1 LGVGILSSQYF
12 GLHSFLILSLLSN
25 LVVNAFRSVEMNS
38 KNMTL
43 SEQIQI
49 LVDSL
54 DGAEK
59 TNEALSKCPD
69 GDSMADVLLA
79 VSKRLKLDLTKD
91 DLMKTPPIRD
101 WIWWKNK
108 EALLTLGG
116 GTPRHKQDQSLKK
129 RNFFERIFR

>member
-1 LGVGILSSQYF
+1 
-12 GLHSFLILSLLSN
+12 
-25 LVVNAFRSVEMNS
+25 MNS
-38 KNMTL
+38 ENKTL

-54 DGAEK
+54 DGAER

-69 GDSMADVLLA
+69 ADSMVDILFAA
-79 VSKRLKLDLTKD
+79 SKKLSLDLTKD

-116 GTPRHKQDQSLKK
+116 GTPRHKQDQSSKQ
-129 RNFFERIFR
+129 RNFLERFFS